1 MTKLSN
7 NFLILLILILAS
19 VARLISIYVY
29 GDTTIDKEWGIMLYN
44 LETHNILSVR
54 SIDGV
59 PVPNIF
65 MPPLYPVF
73 LYLIKLI
80 FTSSEIFLN
89 ATLIIQM
96 ILSILSII
104 LVYRI
109 LLNFFSQ
116 RLTLLGSFAYSFF
129 PLNVYAVSQISS
141 ITLQMFLINIFLFFF
156 IKLFKDMKLMDCVF
170 YSLAS
175 ALLILLRGEF
185 FVFVLL
191 SLIYLLLN
199 NYKKFGK
206 IFGVLVL
213 IILII
218 SPYLYRN
225 YNIFGVIT
233 LTKSSGYNLLKGNH
247 PDTTVEGIGMFGDV
261 GLIVPAVKNA
271 MEDLKKKGPIKNHD
285 LIKDEILMRQAIK
298 FIKQDPM
305 RYFNLYWKKFFSFMF
320 FDLNST
326 YPKYYSPPH
335 ILPKIVLSIT
345 TLIGIFSILSFRLN
359 LQNYFSLF
367 YIANIGLFSVF
378 FILPRYS
385 LSLLTIQIILSLF
398 GVEKIFKK
406 IKNVT

>member
-65 MPPLYPVF
+65 IPPLYPVF

-80 FTSSEIFLN
+80 FTSSKIFLN

-104 LVYRI
+104 LVYKI

-156 IKLFKDMKLMDCVF
+156 IKLFKNIKLMDCVF

-185 FVFVLL
+185 FIFVLL

-206 IFGVLVL
+206 IFGTLVL

-218 SPYLYRN
+218 SP
-225 YNIFGVIT
+225 
-233 LTKSSGYNLLKGNH
+233 
-247 PDTTVEGIGMFGDV
+247 
-261 GLIVPAVKNA
+261 
-271 MEDLKKKGPIKNHD
+271 
-285 LIKDEILMRQAIK
+285 
-298 FIKQDPM
+298 
-305 RYFNLYWKKFFSFMF
+305 
-320 FDLNST
+320 
-326 YPKYYSPPH
+326 
-335 ILPKIVLSIT
+335 
-345 TLIGIFSILSFRLN
+345 
-359 LQNYFSLF
+359 
-367 YIANIGLFSVF
+367 
-378 FILPRYS
+378 
-385 LSLLTIQIILSLF
+385 
-398 GVEKIFKK
+398 
-406 IKNVT
+406 

>member
-1 MTKLSN
+1 
-7 NFLILLILILAS
+7 
-19 VARLISIYVY
+19 
-29 GDTTIDKEWGIMLYN
+29 
-44 LETHNILSVR
+44 
-54 SIDGV
+54 
-59 PVPNIF
+59 
-65 MPPLYPVF
+65 
-73 LYLIKLI
+73 
-80 FTSSEIFLN
+80 
-89 ATLIIQM
+89 
-96 ILSILSII
+96 
-104 LVYRI
+104 
-109 LLNFFSQ
+109 
-116 RLTLLGSFAYSFF
+116 
-129 PLNVYAVSQISS
+129 
-141 ITLQMFLINIFLFFF
+141 
-156 IKLFKDMKLMDCVF
+156 MKLMDCVF

-206 IFGVLVL
+206 IFGILVL

-305 RYFNLYWKKFFSFMF
+305 RYFNLYWKKFFHLCF
-320 FDLNST
+320 
-326 YPKYYSPPH
+326 
-335 ILPKIVLSIT
+335 
-345 TLIGIFSILSFRLN
+345 LI
-359 LQNYFSLF
+359 
-367 YIANIGLFSVF
+367 
-378 FILPRYS
+378 
-385 LSLLTIQIILSLF
+385 
-398 GVEKIFKK
+398 
-406 IKNVT
+406 